1 MKKSYTGFIIFMV
14 VFVAVIIAMCT
25 VPFADENLRIRLL
38 FNFTAIILAVLMFY
52 IYKTDKVYLI
62 NTVSYEEIEKA
73 GYERRQWFAW
83 KLFKRFAIFALG
95 YLVLSVIMHL
105 IGLSMLIDIA
115 VFAIGIFAVSISCTT
130 VKL

>member
-25 VPFADENLRIRLL
+25 IPFENENLRIRLL
-38 FNFTAIILAVLMFY
+38 FNFTSILLAVLMFY

-83 KLFKRFAIFALG
+83 KIFKRFALFAIVCFVVSIL
-95 YLVLSVIMHL
+95 LHL
-105 IGLSMLIDIA
+105 FGGPFWIDIIVFTVGLIA
-115 VFAIGIFAVSISCTT
+115 VAINVTT
-130 VKL
+130 IRI